1 MIKLGLMCHFLPS
14 CCLSS
19 VFAKFPL
26 CQRVCYMGWSK
37 FDGAMQH
44 FSICK
49 IPLNSEINNKKYK
62 NEVILDSKNCQCV
75 AINIEG

>member
-1 MIKLGLMCHFLPS
+1 
-14 CCLSS
+14 
-19 VFAKFPL
+19 
-26 CQRVCYMGWSK
+26 MGWSK

-49 IPLNSEINNKKYK
+49 IPPNSEINNKKYK